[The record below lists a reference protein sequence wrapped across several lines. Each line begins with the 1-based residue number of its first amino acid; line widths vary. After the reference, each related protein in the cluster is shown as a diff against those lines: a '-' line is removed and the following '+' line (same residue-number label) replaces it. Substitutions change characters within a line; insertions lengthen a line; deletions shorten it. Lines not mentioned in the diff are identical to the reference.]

1 MGRNIS
7 DEEVFTNIND
17 LLNKHVIV
25 APPEPPPAPTPVRRS
40 GSTGTPSDRV
50 EVIRA
55 DEDAGTSRREPSD
68 GTTVVFGQG
77 LERPEPQGS
86 PRVREFRQQLDEV
99 SRQLGQDDPR
109 VQQLRRDISQLEEI
123 EQFGGEVLDTRK
135 RIADLRLKIDSG
147 RGVEGAVAELRDIE
161 DRLRSVAQESPE
173 FVQAAMDARNQR
185 LEQPFVPETSS
196 APTRESTIAAVDN
209 VLADIRR
216 DGEVISQELGV
227 QSEDGGLDYKGT
239 PYHTVFTDGFD
250 TIFPNGEHLFS
261 RNVQTE
267 LGTNIPVPSDLDV
280 PAAATFALAPVTMP
294 LSIITRLLPV
304 IPNSPFLLVE
314 QGNSSRR
321 LSAKA
326 QVEEQLKSLGR
337 SEERLAGNRLTEGQR
352 NILTALDYTT
362 VFSGHTDRL
371 AYKRELQL
379 KNLETAVQQ
388 NRPVATTRVEDLGK
402 EYVIAAMEAQTH
414 NAFAPVVQSMLVINP
429 AEYRGSTPFAMSR
442 AEVTQRGFAAPSSR
456 NYTGLSSV
464 NRFVSENYIGQ
475 QNYDDEFDAAVGRES
490 QPKLN
495 VRRVFSDVIRE
506 NANAEG
512 VDPVAREILLDLEQY
527 FLRTQPEF
535 YEPGTPVRDANG
547 RPTSTEFQLVDREG
561 DQSVVRGEP
570 RGALST
576 IQVEVPT
583 YTPNLRNTRGR
594 MPSELRQSLGALSLE
609 QQGLVRGALV
619 QAQRA
624 GQLLSSN
631 LREQGTRFE
640 AITPLQRYNEAV
652 SQERPVVNQ
661 INSLYANALD
671 WDSATLGHISDI
683 IGEENRRTVGRTLRT
698 LSVD

>member
-25 APPEPPPAPTPVRRS
+25 APSAPPPPAPPPPVAAPRAPALEPAPELAPAPPPTPEPPPAPAPAPAPQGLS
-40 GSTGTPSDRV
+40 L
-50 EVIRA
+50 A
-55 DEDAGTSRREPSD
+55 DEI
-68 GTTVVFGQG
+68 
-77 LERPEPQGS
+77 
-86 PRVREFRQQLDEV
+86 REFSYDIDAVRGPDGKVDADPEV
-99 SRQLGQDDPR
+99 FASLKDRYES
-109 VQQLRRDISQLEEI
+109 LRRRLP
-123 EQFGGEVLDTRK
+123 EQFRPAPLSEKG
-135 RIADLRLKIDSG
+135 S
-147 RGVEGAVAELRDIE
+147 
-161 DRLRSVAQESPE
+161 
-173 FVQAAMDARNQR
+173 
-185 LEQPFVPETSS
+185 QPFVPETSS

-267 LGTNIPVPSDLDV
+267 RGTNIPVPADLDV

-294 LSIITRLLPV
+294 LSIITHLLPV

-321 LSAKA
+321 SSAKT

-371 AYKRELQL
+371 ADKKELQL
-379 KNLETAVQQ
+379 KSLEFAVQQ
-388 NRPVATTRVEDLGK
+388 DRPVATTRVEDLGK

-414 NAFAPVVQSMLVINP
+414 NALAPVVQSMLVINP
-429 AEYRGSTPFAMSR
+429 AEYRGYTPFAMSQR
-442 AEVTQRGFAAPSSR
+442 EATQRGFDAPSR
-456 NYTGLSSV
+456 RDHTGLSSV

-475 QNYDDEFDAAVGRES
+475 QNYDDELDAAVGRES

-512 VDPVAREILLDLEQY
+512 ADPVARQILLDLEQY

-547 RPTSTEFQLVDREG
+547 RPTPTEFQLVDREG
-561 DQSVVRGEP
+561 DQSITRGEP

-594 MPSELRQSLGALSLE
+594 MPSELRQSLGVLSLE

-624 GQLLSSN
+624 GQLLSRS

-640 AITPLQRYNEAV
+640 AITPLQQYNEAV
-652 SQERPVVNQ
+652 SKERPVVNQ

>member
-25 APPEPPPAPTPVRRS
+25 APPAPPPPAPPPPVAAPRAPALEPAPELAPAPPPTPEPPPAPAPAPQGLS
-40 GSTGTPSDRV
+40 L
-50 EVIRA
+50 A
-55 DEDAGTSRREPSD
+55 DEI
-68 GTTVVFGQG
+68 
-77 LERPEPQGS
+77 
-86 PRVREFRQQLDEV
+86 REFSYDIDAVRGPDGKVDADPEV
-99 SRQLGQDDPR
+99 FASLKDRYES
-109 VQQLRRDISQLEEI
+109 LRRRLP
-123 EQFGGEVLDTRK
+123 EQFRPAPLSEKG
-135 RIADLRLKIDSG
+135 S
-147 RGVEGAVAELRDIE
+147 
-161 DRLRSVAQESPE
+161 
-173 FVQAAMDARNQR
+173 
-185 LEQPFVPETSS
+185 QPFVPETSS

-267 LGTNIPVPSDLDV
+267 RGTNIPVPADLDV

-294 LSIITRLLPV
+294 LSIITHLLPV

-321 LSAKA
+321 SSAKT

-371 AYKRELQL
+371 ADKKELQL
-379 KNLETAVQQ
+379 KSLEFAVQQ
-388 NRPVATTRVEDLGK
+388 DRPVATTRVEDLGK

-414 NAFAPVVQSMLVINP
+414 NALAPVVQSMLVINP
-429 AEYRGSTPFAMSR
+429 AEYRGYTPFAMSQR
-442 AEVTQRGFAAPSSR
+442 EATQRGFDAPSR
-456 NYTGLSSV
+456 RDHTGLSSV

-475 QNYDDEFDAAVGRES
+475 QNYDDELDAAVGRES

-512 VDPVAREILLDLEQY
+512 ADPVARQILLDLEQY

-547 RPTSTEFQLVDREG
+547 RPTPTEFQLVDREG
-561 DQSVVRGEP
+561 DQSITRGEP

-594 MPSELRQSLGALSLE
+594 MPSELRQSLGVLSLE

-624 GQLLSSN
+624 GQLLSRS

-640 AITPLQRYNEAV
+640 AITPLQQYNEAV
-652 SQERPVVNQ
+652 SKERPVVNQ

>member
-25 APPEPPPAPTPVRRS
+25 APPAPPPPAPPPPVAAPRAPALEPAPELAPAPPPTPEPPPAPAPAPAPQGLS
-40 GSTGTPSDRV
+40 L
-50 EVIRA
+50 A
-55 DEDAGTSRREPSD
+55 DEI
-68 GTTVVFGQG
+68 
-77 LERPEPQGS
+77 
-86 PRVREFRQQLDEV
+86 REFSYDIDAVRGPDGKVDADPEV
-99 SRQLGQDDPR
+99 FASLKDRYES
-109 VQQLRRDISQLEEI
+109 LRRRLP
-123 EQFGGEVLDTRK
+123 EQFRPAPLSEKG
-135 RIADLRLKIDSG
+135 S
-147 RGVEGAVAELRDIE
+147 
-161 DRLRSVAQESPE
+161 
-173 FVQAAMDARNQR
+173 
-185 LEQPFVPETSS
+185 QPFVPETSS

-267 LGTNIPVPSDLDV
+267 RGTNIPVPADLDV

-294 LSIITRLLPV
+294 LSIITHLLPV

-321 LSAKA
+321 SSAKT

-371 AYKRELQL
+371 ADKKELQL
-379 KNLETAVQQ
+379 KSLEFAVQQ
-388 NRPVATTRVEDLGK
+388 DRPVATTRVEDLGK

-414 NAFAPVVQSMLVINP
+414 NALAPVVQSMLVINP
-429 AEYRGSTPFAMSR
+429 AEYRGYTPFAMSQR
-442 AEVTQRGFAAPSSR
+442 EATQRGFDAPSR
-456 NYTGLSSV
+456 RDHTGLSSV

-475 QNYDDEFDAAVGRES
+475 QNYDDELDAAVGRES

-512 VDPVAREILLDLEQY
+512 ADPVARQILLDLEQY

-547 RPTSTEFQLVDREG
+547 RPTPTEFQLVDREG
-561 DQSVVRGEP
+561 DQSITRGEP

-594 MPSELRQSLGALSLE
+594 MPSELRQSLGVLSLE

-624 GQLLSSN
+624 GQLLSRS

-640 AITPLQRYNEAV
+640 AITPLQQYNEAV
-652 SQERPVVNQ
+652 SKERPVVNQ